1 MQEISFLNFNL
12 TLNVREEY
20 EMNITKFDVAII
32 LSALSVI
39 VVFAVTALTELHW
52 VAHALG
58 GVFSLCFSVAAAL
71 VGAMLTGRIR
81 KKVGTNLF
89 RLHKKISAYLTV
101 LVVSTF
107 FLGIWDRV
115 FYGEPL
121 FWQHTAPLAMVVQG
135 WFGLVVTIMAIAQAV
150 PCFVVKDK
158 RKTRKLHMILG
169 YALVIALV
177 IQTFLGVEAILVEIA
192 GG

>member
-1 MQEISFLNFNL
+1 
-12 TLNVREEY
+12 
-20 EMNITKFDVAII
+20 MNITKFDVAII

-52 VAHALG
+52 VAHALAG
-58 GVFSLCFSVAAAL
+58 ILSLLFSMVTAA
-71 VGAMLTGRIR
+71 VGAMLTGRIKR
-81 KKVGTNLF
+81 AGTNLF
-89 RLHKKISAYLTV
+89 ALHKKISAYLTI

-107 FLGIWDRV
+107 LIGLWDRI

-121 FWQHTAPLAMVVQG
+121 FWQHTDPLAMVVQG

-158 RKTRKLHMILG
+158 RKTRKLHTILG

-177 IQTFLGVEAILVEIA
+177 IQTFLGVEAVLVEIA